1 MAAKRGRSGGRPFVE
16 EDGIV
21 FSTDVSDDTPPAPGL
36 RGEAVEGD
44 LRGTHGNPKGS
55 YVDDE
60 AIGGSS
66 RKTRR

>member
-1 MAAKRGRSGGRPFVE
+1 MAGKRGRSGGKPFVE
-16 EDGIV
+16 EDGVV
-21 FSTDVSDDTPPAPGL
+21 FSTEVMEEPTTPGF